1 MGDCTANNLRAAASA
16 VSAAAVISASGH
28 AARSADP
35 VKPKPELPK
44 AATVRAERAIV
55 APTAEPPILASA
67 FSARASRFAMLAGAV
82 TVAAALGSLAGA
94 LAASGFVRSAL
105 PVPAVVATAPHDTRT
120 VQTALEQ
127 MRSELAALR
136 TGVEVGTR
144 NTNSQFGKITERFDR
159 VERAQAERS
168 AKLAKATEA
177 LEKLERRADAP
188 TKEITGSIPAQP
200 VASAPAAVPA
210 AAPAAAAHAPAP
222 PAQPQPVP
230 GWSVRDVYRG
240 IALLQSARTGMMEV
254 EAGDTVP
261 YLGRIESIRRHE
273 GRWVVVTSKG
283 VITST
288 R

>member
-1 MGDCTANNLRAAASA
+1 MGDCTANNLPTAASV
-16 VSAAAVISASGH
+16 VSTAAVISASVH
-28 AARSADP
+28 DSRSADP

-44 AATVRAERAIV
+44 AVTVRAERAV
-55 APTAEPPILASA
+55 AAPVAEPPILAPAS
-67 FSARASRFAMLAGAV
+67 SARASRFAVLAVAV

-94 LAASGFVRSAL
+94 LAASGFVRPEQ
-105 PVPAVVATAPHDTRT
+105 PVPAMVATAPRDTRT
-120 VQTALEQ
+120 VQTAIEQ
-127 MRSELAALR
+127 VRAELAALR
-136 TGVEVGTR
+136 TGVEAGTR
-144 NTNSQFGKITERFDR
+144 NTNAQFGKITERFDR

-177 LEKLERRADAP
+177 LEKLERRVDAP
-188 TKEITGSIPAQP
+188 AKEITGSIPAQP
-200 VASAPAAVPA
+200 VASAPAAAP

-222 PAQPQPVP
+222 PAQLQPLS